1 MRRIEHAALW
11 GGVAAP
17 VLYVA
22 IVLASGSV
30 LPGYDHI
37 ADPISAL
44 TAAGRHDIRWIEAA
58 FGLYNLLLLVFA
70 SAGLT
75 RPDRRWRPV
84 FSTLIV
90 TASAGLLM
98 WPFPMDMPGTPVSA
112 AGLAHL
118 GLAAVASIS
127 TVVAVLLS
135 VLNWHRAE
143 RREMTLFSAFCL
155 FVIVS
160 SGLASAAAAAL
171 GWPIVG
177 LLERLTIGAFELWLV
192 VTATL
197 LATTSSLVPAK
208 SSH

>member
-1 MRRIEHAALW
+1 
-11 GGVAAP
+11 
-17 VLYVA
+17 
-22 IVLASGSV
+22 
-30 LPGYDHI
+30 
-37 ADPISAL
+37 
-44 TAAGRHDIRWIEAA
+44 
-58 FGLYNLLLLVFA
+58 
-70 SAGLT
+70 
-75 RPDRRWRPV
+75 
-84 FSTLIV
+84 
-90 TASAGLLM
+90 
-98 WPFPMDMPGTPVSA
+98 MDMPGTPVSA